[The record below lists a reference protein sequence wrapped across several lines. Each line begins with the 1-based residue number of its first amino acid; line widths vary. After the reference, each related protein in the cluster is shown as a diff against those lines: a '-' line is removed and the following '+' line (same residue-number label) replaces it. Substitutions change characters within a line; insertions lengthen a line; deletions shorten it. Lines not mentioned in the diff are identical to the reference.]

1 MITVKKFS
9 ASWCGPCRTL
19 KPIFEEVRNGYGS
32 NIVKFEE
39 YDVDESSDVA
49 SKYNIRSVPT
59 VIIEKNGQEVGR
71 FAGVQSKLAYVNS
84 INEHILR

>member
-9 ASWCGPCRTL
+9 VSWCGPCKTL
-19 KPIFEEVRNGYGS
+19 KPIFEDVRSGYGS

-39 YDVDESSDVA
+39 YDVDEASDVA

-59 VIIEKNGQEVGR
+59 VIIEKNGKEVGR

-84 INEHILR
+84 INEQILR

>member
-9 ASWCGPCRTL
+9 ASWCGPCKTL
-19 KPIFEEVRNGYGS
+19 KPIFEDVRSGYG
-32 NIVKFEE
+32 NGIVKFEE
-39 YDVDESSDVA
+39 YDVDEASDVA

-59 VIIEKNGQEVGR
+59 VIIEKNGKEVGR

>member
-9 ASWCGPCRTL
+9 ASWCGPCKTL
-19 KPIFEEVRNGYGS
+19 KPIFEDVRSGYGS

-39 YDVDESSDVA
+39 YDVDEASDVA

-59 VIIEKNGQEVGR
+59 VIIEKNGKEVGR

-84 INEHILR
+84 INEQILR